1 MIREQGM
8 AGELSPDKLY
18 FWDGAR
24 WASALSPDGLW
35 RWDGHT
41 WRPAASSRRA
51 SNLVPIAAV
60 VVIASLVVT
69 TFGVYEVAH
78 WALARTQA
86 ALRQAGVGVV
96 CSESGARAG
105 RPLAEHDILCGRR
118 LGTSYYRADCDA
130 PGTPNGGEFFDAAGG
145 GDWQSIQVSSD
156 GSGCRLDAQPDH
168 ETMFSTMDPQRPS
181 STLIVD
187 FTAAGW
193 AGGAGVEV
201 ACSNQ
206 GCIDFALYGDG
217 YYSLDHGNGSGKFDN
232 ITHGH
237 LGAFGDTVPETG
249 TAYRLIM
256 RVAGRTVD
264 VFLNGSEVA
273 HGSAAI
279 EPNDGYAT
287 FFADGRDTT
296 SGESVVLHRMFL
308 FETLASS

>member
-1 MIREQGM
+1 MRHGPRRSDAARAPRPRPGPVERHDSRRRHRRNRPFGHVRRCGRDDRSRAQRRVGARGHRLRRPEPDRRRHDQLERRQRRAELAAALQQRLLEGRIQRAGRGLGRLEVARQPLWTQSPHPGARRGMIRQQGM

-130 PGTPNGGEFFDAAGG
+130 PGTPNVGEFFDAAGG
-145 GDWQSIQVSSD
+145 GT
-156 GSGCRLDAQPDH
+156 GSPSRYRPTAPAAA
-168 ETMFSTMDPQRPS
+168 STPS
-181 STLIVD
+181 PT
-187 FTAAGW
+187 TRR
-193 AGGAGVEV
+193 
-201 ACSNQ
+201 CS
-206 GCIDFALYGDG
+206 ARW
-217 YYSLDHGNGSGKFDN
+217 
-232 ITHGH
+232 THN
-237 LGAFGDTVPETG
+237 V
-249 TAYRLIM
+249 R
-256 RVAGRTVD
+256 
-264 VFLNGSEVA
+264 
-273 HGSAAI
+273 
-279 EPNDGYAT
+279 
-287 FFADGRDTT
+287 
-296 SGESVVLHRMFL
+296 HRR
-308 FETLASS
+308 